1 MTTLEPIS
9 LSDSKLFIK
18 CEQEIL
24 AAKDVFTKVAKAL
37 ATIRDKR
44 LYRAEYK
51 TFAEYCNKRHGW
63 AKSYGYNMAKA
74 GEVLNSLPE
83 NSTIVESEAH
93 TRELAKAPAEKREE
107 ILETAC
113 ERAERDGKPLTAA
126 HIKSAVDE
134 TERSDADE
142 VTQAEIQTA
151 GGTDSDPSRPVF
163 VPKLDKQFNDLAHAA
178 RGATDTMFEW
188 IDGAEWDTDAAKDAE
203 KSLRL
208 AAGTVAQ
215 LLKQAKRAETK

>member
-163 VPKLDKQFNDLAHAA
+163 HPRLDAIIDAVEAAAFDLQAFQDGTEQFTP
-178 RGATDTMFEW
+178 G
-188 IDGAEWDTDAAKDAE
+188 GAEDVADA
-203 KSLRL
+203 LRT
-208 AAGTVAQ
+208 AAAAIISEG
-215 LLKQAKRAETK
+215 KRMKKFEAANA

>member
-63 AKSYGYNMAKA
+63 AKSYGYNIAKA

-93 TRELAKAPAEKREE
+93 ARELAKAPAEKREE

-163 VPKLDKQFNDLAHAA
+163 HPRLDAIISAVEAAAFDLQAFQDGTEQFTP
-178 RGATDTMFEW
+178 G
-188 IDGAEWDTDAAKDAE
+188 GAEDVADA
-203 KSLRL
+203 LRT
-208 AAGTVAQ
+208 AAAAIISEG
-215 LLKQAKRAETK
+215 KRKKKFEAAND